1 VATHNGCEL
10 KDTRTVHRAC
20 RVADSPRK
28 VMRRSHIPHTWAK
41 SHQTTNGRKYLEAAY
56 ASAEL
61 VKLYASDRP
70 LRARRCL
77 LLGASRSQ
85 SFARDYSVKISQR
98 TSRHTAIV
106 PQKRHAVDDRSG
118 QAEPATLVGCRRCRR
133 CNVRSELR
141 LHPFNH
147 LPSGEEWNTAG
158 RLENGYINL

>member
-1 VATHNGCEL
+1 
-10 KDTRTVHRAC
+10 
-20 RVADSPRK
+20 
-28 VMRRSHIPHTWAK
+28 MRRSHIPHTWAK